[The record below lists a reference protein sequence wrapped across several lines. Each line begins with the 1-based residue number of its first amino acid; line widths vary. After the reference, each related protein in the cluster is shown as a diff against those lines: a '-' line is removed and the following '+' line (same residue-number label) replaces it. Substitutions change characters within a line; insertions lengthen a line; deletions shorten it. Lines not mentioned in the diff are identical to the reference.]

1 MSRVPLGSALGPV
14 HPASPWKV
22 WATGQGTALVPSQT
36 AWNGGVP
43 VGLAPRVGGWENAV
57 CSGVDSRGLC
67 EVRNALGP
75 QWDPSRRDPA
85 AVAPSAVG
93 VNVEGGG
100 LRSLAWRGCQPPGM
114 QGTPW
119 HNPIQI
125 LVIPSGECRLC
136 ELFPNTITALQCTAT
151 HRAHTCVL
159 TLNTDPLHRVWT
171 SPGGSWQHIG
181 APLQLCA
188 RGQPMAQCLVR
199 DPSLLC
205 CFPLL
210 VLPLFSEAFPC
221 SGAVGSHR
229 LCALSAPCPTSPAH
243 IPRPGS
249 AGTASSANTAIVPLF
264 EGFSIV
270 TVYFTALFLPA
281 HDALLPAL
289 WVQKSRH
296 SLDET
301 RRSPSRAELHWV
313 GADALG
319 ISLPQ
324 MLGATVASGLSTF
337 CYHSDEVRVGPEPG
351 AVGQSETQ
359 HCSAGGPGG
368 AVPLAPAC
376 SSLFPDAFP
385 AQMSAKQR
393 RSQTLLGADCPPHTS
408 CPTPNA
414 SAQGSV

>member
-43 VGLAPRVGGWENAV
+43 VGPAPRVGGWENAV

-159 TLNTDPLHRVWT
+159 TLNTDPLHRVGT

-181 APLQLCA
+181 D
-188 RGQPMAQCLVR
+188 R
-199 DPSLLC
+199 
-205 CFPLL
+205 
-210 VLPLFSEAFPC
+210 
-221 SGAVGSHR
+221 
-229 LCALSAPCPTSPAH
+229 
-243 IPRPGS
+243 
-249 AGTASSANTAIVPLF
+249 
-264 EGFSIV
+264 
-270 TVYFTALFLPA
+270 
-281 HDALLPAL
+281 
-289 WVQKSRH
+289 KS
-296 SLDET
+296 
-301 RRSPSRAELHWV
+301 V
-313 GADALG
+313 
-319 ISLPQ
+319 
-324 MLGATVASGLSTF
+324 V
-337 CYHSDEVRVGPEPG
+337 
-351 AVGQSETQ
+351 
-359 HCSAGGPGG
+359 
-368 AVPLAPAC
+368 
-376 SSLFPDAFP
+376 
-385 AQMSAKQR
+385 
-393 RSQTLLGADCPPHTS
+393 
-408 CPTPNA
+408 
-414 SAQGSV
+414 